1 MTSKIK
7 KGDFPQGID
16 SDFPAFLLWHIHGF
30 IERESC
36 GRRNGGNLD
45 VTRAPVDDSQSFE
58 KDRSGVYN
66 DVQHSDL
73 VMSSGPFL
81 KL

>member
-1 MTSKIK
+1 MGVVMAATLTLLEHQSMT
-7 KGDFPQGID
+7 
-16 SDFPAFLLWHIHGF
+16 AM
-30 IERESC
+30 
-36 GRRNGGNLD
+36 
-45 VTRAPVDDSQSFE
+45 SFE